1 MKVRPCR
8 VLILDVD
15 QDTLIR
21 LEKTLE
27 DAGFDTTSTW
37 DAAEGRHLLASN
49 YFDLLV
55 VGDHPPEVDAGA
67 ILGDLRG
74 QRNPCACFILES
86 TIRPSDLERFRSL
99 GAICV
104 VSRWDHP
111 SLLEQVRKHSCPVVL
126 AVTEGP
132 HNLSRAGSNPG
143 AVSDAPVT
151 RRKVG

>member
-21 LEKTLE
+21 LEKALE

-37 DAAEGRHLLASN
+37 DAAEARQLLASN

-67 ILGDLRG
+67 ILRDLRA
-74 QRNPCACFILES
+74 QRNSCACFILEP

-104 VSRWDHP
+104 ISRWDHP
-111 SLLEQVRKHSCPVVL
+111 SLLDKCENIRAP
-126 AVTEGP
+126 
-132 HNLSRAGSNPG
+132 LSLL
-143 AVSDAPVT
+143 
-151 RRKVG
+151 